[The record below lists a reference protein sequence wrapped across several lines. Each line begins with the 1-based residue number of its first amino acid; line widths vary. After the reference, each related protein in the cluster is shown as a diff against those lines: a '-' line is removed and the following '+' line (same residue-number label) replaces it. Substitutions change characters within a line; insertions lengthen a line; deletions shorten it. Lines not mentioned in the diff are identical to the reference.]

1 MKIKLVSYY
10 NSYKPKT
17 AKVTGKLAAESKS
30 NILLENVASNGPIVI
45 TNTPVRCYPYQ
56 EIDDR
61 QLGNKIRNVV
71 TLIKMEESEDSLNK
85 IIVTG
90 SKRPP

>member
-17 AKVTGKLAAESKS
+17 PKVTGKVAADSKS

-45 TNTPVRCYPYQ
+45 Y
-56 EIDDR
+56 
-61 QLGNKIRNVV
+61 
-71 TLIKMEESEDSLNK
+71 
-85 IIVTG
+85 
-90 SKRPP
+90 